1 MCNYNTD
8 MADERIDEYKTVKNL
23 SSIDGIE
30 VKQTTYDEFKITEVN
45 VLNENGKN
53 AIQKDIGKYI
63 TIDTEEIKYLDD
75 ENLLIEKIKVELEKL
90 IPMDNSIFVVGLGNM
105 YVTADALGAKVIKG
119 IEATRHILKL
129 GKMYNSNTREV
140 SCISPGVMGNTGIET
155 SEIVYAVANTIKPKT
170 IVVIDSLMSKSIS
183 RVGKSI
189 QISDTGI
196 IPGSGITGVNKSI
209 DSKSMNAKVIS
220 IGVPMVVD
228 VATIANEAIEKIEDK
243 RDNSFERYTKI
254 KNVLD
259 TQNLIVTPKD
269 IDELIEI
276 TSRIIYSSINKLI

>member
-30 VKQTTYDEFKITEVN
+30 VKQTAYDEFKITEVN

-63 TIDTEEIKYLDD
+63 TIDTEEIKYLDN

-90 IPMDNSIFVVGLGNM
+90 IPRDNSIFVVGLGNM

-129 GKMYNSNTREV
+129 GKMYNSNTREI

-155 SEIVYAVANTIKPKT
+155 SEIVNAVANTIKPKT

-243 RDNSFERYTKI
+243 KDDSFERYTKI

>member
-75 ENLLIEKIKVELEKL
+75 ENLLIEKVKAELEKL
-90 IPMDNSIFVVGLGNM
+90 IPRDNSIFVVGLGNM
-105 YVTADALGAKVIKG
+105 YITPDALGAKVIKG
-119 IEATRHILKL
+119 VEATRHILKF
-129 GKMYNSNTREV
+129 GKLYVPFSVGMRYDDVKAQWGEPDKKESGYANY
-140 SCISPGVMGNTGIET
+140 IKKGI
-155 SEIVYAVANTIKPKT
+155 VFKV
-170 IVVIDSLMSKSIS
+170 
-183 RVGKSI
+183 
-189 QISDTGI
+189 SDTGI

>member
-30 VKQTTYDEFKITEVN
+30 VKQTAYDEFKITEVN

-63 TIDTEEIKYLDD
+63 TIDTEEIKYLDN

-129 GKMYNSNTREV
+129 GKMYNSNTREI

-155 SEIVYAVANTIKPKT
+155 SEIVYAVSSTIKPKT

-243 RDNSFERYTKI
+243 KDDSFERYTKI